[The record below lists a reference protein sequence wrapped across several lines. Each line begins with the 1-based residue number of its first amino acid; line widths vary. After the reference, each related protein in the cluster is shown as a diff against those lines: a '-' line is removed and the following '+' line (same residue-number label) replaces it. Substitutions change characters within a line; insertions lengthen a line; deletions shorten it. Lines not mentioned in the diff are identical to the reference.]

1 MEKDPL
7 VRETDENKML
17 KEETNVLCTRSD
29 NKYSMYIYQK
39 TANKAKTKR
48 NKHFEIVKKTN
59 VNSVQIKQIFY
70 RLMVPTILFTVLL
83 ILDCLPG
90 LFIVYLLCVTDTSAF
105 AFEVKLREDKDVV
118 SFASSSFL

>member
-7 VRETDENKML
+7 VRETEENKML
-17 KEETNVLCTRSD
+17 KQETNVLYTRSD
-29 NKYSMYIYQK
+29 NKYSMYMYIYQK

-70 RLMVPTILFTVLL
+70 P
-83 ILDCLPG
+83 
-90 LFIVYLLCVTDTSAF
+90 
-105 AFEVKLREDKDVV
+105 V
-118 SFASSSFL
+118 SWSQPFSSQFY